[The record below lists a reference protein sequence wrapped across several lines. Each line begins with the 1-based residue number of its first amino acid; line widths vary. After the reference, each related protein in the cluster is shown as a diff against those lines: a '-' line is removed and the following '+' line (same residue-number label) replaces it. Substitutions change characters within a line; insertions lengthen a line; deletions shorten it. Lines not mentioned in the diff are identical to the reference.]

1 MQVSEKDKL
10 NEILVSPTW
19 FVEVKIIPSW
29 QANLILQYF
38 GNNKK
43 GGFNLYC
50 DIASL
55 KQRKFKYI
63 SVPFLVWT
71 EIVEILINFN
81 FETSLKETPETEWMV
96 LDGNDYYLNI
106 QTPDKNIK
114 IERISVEPE
123 FEIKEFI
130 NEMLN
135 RCSIL
140 QTDRIIDDY
149 LCV

>member
-1 MQVSEKDKL
+1 MQVSEKDNL

-29 QANLILQYF
+29 QSNLILQYF
-38 GNNKK
+38 GNNEK

-55 KQRKFKYI
+55 KQRKFKYV
-63 SVPFLVWT
+63 SVPFSVWT

-81 FETSLKETPETEWMV
+81 FETSLKKTPETEWMV